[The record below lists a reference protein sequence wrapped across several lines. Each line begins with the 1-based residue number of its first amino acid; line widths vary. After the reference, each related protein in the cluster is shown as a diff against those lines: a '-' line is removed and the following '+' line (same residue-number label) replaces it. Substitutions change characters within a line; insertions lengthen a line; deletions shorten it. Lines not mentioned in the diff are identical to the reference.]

1 MDANCSDYVWNNPT
15 LFLKSY
21 YVKTKRIHCKSNVIN
36 HLLFII
42 VVSSIVGFIVSFAIK
57 NKEQVIL
64 IVLLLNLAYSVYW
77 YFRLYTTQTIKKKQV
92 ENFRTIAPVVD
103 IIEEQSDK
111 EQDKEEIIGTDT
123 TYPSAK
129 NPFMNVLVDEIKY
142 NPTRG
147 PAADVVEPFIST
159 NLDLMFK
166 TQFVN
171 DPTDVF
177 GRSQSQRQFYTTP
190 STTVPNDQDS
200 YQNWLYR
207 IPGKTCK
214 EGGREACAMQSGTA
228 GAVIPWLTSDN

>member
-15 LFLKSY
+15 LLLKSY
-21 YVKTKRIHCKSNVIN
+21 YVKTKRTHCKTDVIN
-36 HLLFII
+36 HLLFGIFI
-42 VVSSIVGFIVSFAIK
+42 TSILGFIVSFAVN
-57 NKEQVIL
+57 NKEQVL
-64 IVLLLNLAYSVYW
+64 YTVLVLNLIYSVYW
-77 YFRLYTTQTIKKKQV
+77 YFRLSTTQTIKKKQV
-92 ENFRTIAPVVD
+92 ENFQTIVPVQTV
-103 IIEEQSDK
+103 IEEEMNDDNEEVIGSDA
-111 EQDKEEIIGTDT
+111 
-123 TYPSAK
+123 TYPSSK

-142 NPTRG
+142 NPTK
-147 PAADVVEPFIST
+147 PAAADITEPFVST

-214 EGGREACAMQSGTA
+214 EGGREACAMQTGTA

>member
-21 YVKTKRIHCKSNVIN
+21 YVKTKRTHCKSDVIN
-36 HLLFII
+36 HILFGLLIT
-42 VVSSIVGFIVSFAIK
+42 SILGLIVSFAVK
-57 NKEQVIL
+57 NKEQVL
-64 IVLLLNLAYSVYW
+64 LTVLVLNLVHSVYW
-77 YFRLYTTQTIKKKQV
+77 YFRLSTSQTIKKKQV
-92 ENFRTIAPVVD
+92 ENFQTIVPVQTV
-103 IIEEQSDK
+103 IK
-111 EQDKEEIIGTDT
+111 EQTTNDENEEVIGSDT
-123 TYPSAK
+123 TYPSSK

-142 NPTRG
+142 NPSRP
-147 PAADVVEPFIST
+147 PAADIQEPFIST
-159 NLDLMFK
+159 NLDVMFK
-166 TQFVN
+166 TQFIN

-214 EGGREACAMQSGTA
+214 EGGREACAMQTGSA
-228 GAVIPWLTSDN
+228 GAIIQWLNSDN

>member
-15 LFLKSY
+15 LLLNSY
-21 YVKTKRIHCKSNVIN
+21 YIKTKRTDCKSDVIN
-36 HLLFII
+36 HILFGILFTSII
-42 VVSSIVGFIVSFAIK
+42 GLIVSFSVK
-57 NKEQVIL
+57 NREQVIL
-64 IVLLLNLAYSVYW
+64 SVLLFNLVHSVYW
-77 YFRLYTTQTIKKKQV
+77 YFRLSTTQTLKNKQV
-92 ENFRTIAPVVD
+92 EQFKIKEEKIIPVEN
-103 IIEEQSDK
+103 IIEED
-111 EQDKEEIIGTDT
+111 EEEVIGKSE

-142 NPTRG
+142 NPTRS
-147 PAADVVEPFIST
+147 PAASVLEPFVST
-159 NLDLMFK
+159 SLDLMFK

-214 EGGREACAMQSGTA
+214 EGGREACAMQSGSA
-228 GAVIPWLTSDN
+228 GAVIPWLNSDN